1 MVVSWE
7 VIRTERYALID
18 FLESLQPAQW
28 ATPSLCAGW
37 TVQDVAAHLAAAP
50 SVRPGPLL
58 ADFAR
63 ARFNP
68 NRATRDS
75 AVRWARRGPGPILDQ
90 LRSNAERDA
99 KPPGVPRDAVLVD
112 AVVHG
117 IDVRRPLGDH
127 RTIPAEAFAPTA
139 DFCAKTRW
147 PGSMMLGGG
156 GRKRIAGV
164 RLVAEDQDW
173 THGDGPEV
181 RASGEAL
188 LLLLSGRRPEPAEL
202 HGDGV
207 AQLGPLG
214 GRPAS

>member
-1 MVVSWE
+1 MAVSWD
-7 VIRTERYALID
+7 VIRTERQALAD
-18 FLESLQPAQW
+18 FLDTLQPAQW
-28 ATPSLCAGW
+28 ATPSLCEGW

-50 SVRPGPLL
+50 AVTPGPLL

-75 AVRWARRGPGPILDQ
+75 AVRWARRGPAQILDQ
-90 LRSNAERDA
+90 LRKNAERDA

-117 IDVRRPLGDH
+117 LDVRRPLGDH
-127 RTIPAEAFAPTA
+127 RAIPAAAFVPTA
-139 DFCAKTRW
+139 EFCARTRW
-147 PGSMMLGGG
+147 PGSMMLGGA

-173 THGDGPEV
+173 FHGEGPEV
-181 RASGEAL
+181 RGSGEAL
-188 LLLLSGRRPEPAEL
+188 LLLLSGRRPEPDEL

-207 AQLGPLG
+207 RRLGAL
-214 GRPAS
+214 AS